1 MINNY
6 KYDLHGS
13 SCAHENNRYTRCHMS
28 PCRVDFKISWISEEK
43 VFLFLKFHLY
53 VFLAVL
59 DSGVKN
65 KSDLKLK
72 FTYIGTSEVF

>member
-1 MINNY
+1 M
-6 KYDLHGS
+6 
-13 SCAHENNRYTRCHMS
+13 R
-28 PCRVDFKISWISEEK
+28 PCRVNFKISWISEEK

-65 KSDLKLK
+65 KSNLNLN
-72 FTYIGTSEVF
+72 FTYIGTSEVFKDQPLQ